1 MLLSMT
7 GYGESHVQADGVAV
21 SVEVRT
27 INNRYFKL
35 NIRGVDGYNS
45 LESQIEAVIRKQIKR
60 GTVSVTIRV
69 SCEAQDDEYKINQET
84 FGSYLRQVRQIQRS
98 ELLEFHDSSLLNSIL
113 QLPGVLHER
122 GTETRE
128 ASEDWPLIQKSLKE
142 ALTRL
147 NEMRQ
152 EEGQATAN
160 DLTSNCK
167 IISQELSEVEKRAP
181 QIVENY
187 RTRITDRLN
196 KILEDY
202 DVETDTAVI
211 VREVGIFADRADIS
225 EETVRLNSHLDQ
237 FAVIM
242 SNEEIAGKKLEFLTQ
257 EIGRETNTIGSKAN
271 DSEIALHVVEMKSAI
286 ERIREQI
293 QNIE

>member
-1 MLLSMT
+1 MT
-7 GYGESHVQADGVAV
+7 GYGESHFQENGTAV
-21 SVEVRT
+21 SIEVRT

-35 NIRGVDGYNS
+35 NIRGADGYNS
-45 LESQIEAVIRKQIKR
+45 LESQIEACIRKQIKR

-69 SCEAQDDEYKINQET
+69 SRDAQEDEYQINQEVL
-84 FGSYLRQVRQIQRS
+84 GSYLRQLRNS
-98 ELLEFHDSSLLNSIL
+98 ELIQNPDESSLLNSVL
-113 QLPGVLHER
+113 QLPGVIREQ
-122 GTETRE
+122 GTDARE
-128 ASEDWPLIQKSLKE
+128 ASEDWPLIQKSLNE

-152 EEGQATAN
+152 EEGQATAK

-167 IISQELSEVEKRAP
+167 IIGQELSEVEKRAP
-181 QIVENY
+181 QVVENY

-211 VREVGIFADRADIS
+211 VREVGIFAERADIA
-225 EETVRLNSHLDQ
+225 EETVRLNSHLEQ
-237 FAVIM
+237 FAAIM
-242 SNEEIAGKKLEFLTQ
+242 NNEQIAGKKLEFLTQ

-271 DSEIALHVVEMKSAI
+271 DAEIALHVVEMKSAI

>member
-7 GYGESHVQADGVAV
+7 GYGESHFQENGTAV
-21 SVEVRT
+21 SIEVRT

-35 NIRGVDGYNS
+35 NIRGADGYNS
-45 LESQIEAVIRKQIKR
+45 LESQIEACIRKQIKR

-69 SCEAQDDEYKINQET
+69 SRDAQEDEYQINQEVL
-84 FGSYLRQVRQIQRS
+84 GSYLRQLRNS
-98 ELLEFHDSSLLNSIL
+98 ELIQNPDESSLLNSVL
-113 QLPGVLHER
+113 QLPGVIREQ
-122 GTETRE
+122 GTDARE
-128 ASEDWPLIQKSLKE
+128 ASEDWPLIQKSLNE

-152 EEGQATAN
+152 EEGQATAK

-167 IISQELSEVEKRAP
+167 IIGQELSEVEKRAP
-181 QIVENY
+181 QVVENY

-211 VREVGIFADRADIS
+211 VREVGIFAERADIA
-225 EETVRLNSHLDQ
+225 EETVRLNSHLEQ
-237 FAVIM
+237 FAAIM
-242 SNEEIAGKKLEFLTQ
+242 NNEQIAGKKLEFLTQ

-271 DSEIALHVVEMKSAI
+271 DAEIALHVVEMKSAI